1 MHVLGCFRVS
11 IVPHSVA
18 PTRRVVVPT
27 TGPAHTGASFSRRD
41 DVVIADEDENATS
54 QWRGARVVA
63 AGVRVGTDAVA
74 RRASRREDA
83 RRRERDRTAA
93 VTARARE
100 A

>member
-1 MHVLGCFRVS
+1 MLSCFDR
-11 IVPHSVA
+11 A
-18 PTRRVVVPT
+18 TQRRPD
-27 TGPAHTGASFSRRD
+27 ASRRSPHD
-41 DVVIADEDENATS
+41 GTSTHGRFVQSSRRQSFVIADEDENATA

-93 VTARARE
+93 VTTRARE